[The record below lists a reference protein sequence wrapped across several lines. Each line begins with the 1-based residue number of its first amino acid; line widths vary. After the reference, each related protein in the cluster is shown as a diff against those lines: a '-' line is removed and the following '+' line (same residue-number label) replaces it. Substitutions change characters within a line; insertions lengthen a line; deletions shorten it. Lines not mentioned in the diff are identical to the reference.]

1 MCLLRVACGLLACG
15 CIREGC
21 GRRGAPPVAN
31 TVRMLRRR
39 STDDTGRAR
48 GGQVGTLEAIKV
60 KILIM
65 GEEQNPLTLR
75 IELTSE
81 NDLFFH
87 FNHNL
92 DEHGFRQVT
101 LKADTARTHA
111 CTMDAQPRPQTHRR
125 LWYGWERA
133 CVRAGLQFSQDLQQ
147 ARVPCVCPCVGQG
160 LTARLWAGAVC
171 LAGVGMALL

>member
-1 MCLLRVACGLLACG
+1 MLRVARGLLACA
-15 CIREGC
+15 CMCAGC

-31 TVRMLRRR
+31 AVRMLRRR
-39 STDDTGRAR
+39 STGDAGRAR

-111 CTMDAQPRPQTHRR
+111 CTLDAQPRPQTHTTA
-125 LWYGWERA
+125 LVWMG
-133 CVRAGLQFSQDLQQ
+133 AGMRES
-147 ARVPCVCPCVGQG
+147 
-160 LTARLWAGAVC
+160 GATI
-171 LAGVGMALL
+171 LAGPAADTCAVRMSACGQRTYCAFVGGCGVCDGGVE